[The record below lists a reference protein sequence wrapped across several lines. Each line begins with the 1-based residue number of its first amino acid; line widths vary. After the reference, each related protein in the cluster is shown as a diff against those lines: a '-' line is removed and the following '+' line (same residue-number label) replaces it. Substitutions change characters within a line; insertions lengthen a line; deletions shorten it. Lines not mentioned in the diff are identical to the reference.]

1 MITFAR
7 CVKLWSHRRAKRL
20 VAPSW
25 IAVPLVLLFAG
36 CRAGESSV
44 NTVRSPVVPF
54 HELFELADTVR
65 LDPSILIG
73 TIGFLDVSETGNL
86 LITDYA
92 SRITHLFSAEG
103 VHLQSYSVPMCLP
116 DDWDFSPWSSR
127 FVGGEHVLVMDLSGP
142 AVLFDLG
149 GACVVGKRG
158 GLHELAKSFCA
169 RGDSIFTHKAYDR
182 GRASSTVYN
191 LALEPVAEIPI
202 SPPRLVVLNFNLVG
216 VAGRSV
222 ECFSDGAYYI
232 YLEDMDAMPV
242 RARPNR
248 IRYRPDFFQPWP
260 EDVPEFPSAT
270 ELNEYPTVNAV
281 FALDASTRL
290 LFFVGL
296 DHQWKRRDGER
307 VYNLGLSVASNQNLF
322 PGRSTVSPVWPEAAA
337 NGYFYVVGDYESLP
351 GSEAGNPL
359 VIRYRFIPPQ
369 FENV

>member
-1 MITFAR
+1 MGA
-7 CVKLWSHRRAKRL
+7 HRPL
-20 VAPSW
+20 NLSVLSW
-25 IAVPLVLLFAG
+25 IAVVAVILVAG
-36 CRAGESSV
+36 CRAGGPSV
-44 NTVRSPVVPF
+44 LTVRSPVVPF
-54 HELFELADTVR
+54 NELFELADTIR

-73 TIGFLDVSETGNL
+73 TIGFLDVSETGSL

-92 SRITHLFSAEG
+92 THNTHLFSAEG
-103 VHLQSYSVPMCLP
+103 VHMQSFSVPDCLP

-127 FVGGEHVLVMDLSGP
+127 FVGGDHVLVMDLSGP
-142 AVLFDLG
+142 AVLYDLG

-182 GRASSTVYN
+182 GRAASTVYN
-191 LALEPVAEIPI
+191 LALEPMAEIPI
-202 SPPRLVVLNFNLVG
+202 SPPRLVGLNFSLVG

-232 YLEDMDAMPV
+232 YLENMDAMPV

-296 DHQWKRRDGER
+296 DQQWKRRDGER
-307 VYNLGLSVASNQNLF
+307 VYNIGLSVASNQNLF
-322 PGRSTVSPVWPEAAA
+322 PGRSTVSSVWPEPAA
-337 NGYFYVVGDYESLP
+337 NGYMYVIDEYEVLP
-351 GSEAGNPL
+351 GGEVGNPL
-359 VIRYRFIPPQ
+359 IIRYRFIPPQ
-369 FENV
+369 HENT